1 MMTSIW
7 NDFGFSD
14 NPYNP
19 RPIEAN
25 EEGEQLL
32 VGRGTELRNIKA
44 RLSSSGTHPTLEGQ
58 NGVGKTSLATIA
70 LYQMFKSF
78 RDGASQQAIIPASDP
93 LQLTPSD
100 HAVAF
105 KKRVLFRVAQTM
117 IEHHDLLRSRGYN
130 IPDVSAI
137 ETWLNSPTA
146 SGWSGGFN
154 LAGAA
159 GVNAGASTNFN
170 TGQGFAEDGFVS
182 TVQQWLRDCFPTQ
195 ASGAIVFVID
205 NLEILETSRAARQ
218 MLESL
223 RDELLGL
230 RGLRW
235 VICGAR
241 GIMRSAASSPRLQ
254 GVLADP
260 LEVAPLPD
268 TVIPE
273 LIRSRIEVF
282 SIDCDPLVPVDEHS
296 FEHLYTVGNKNLR
309 NAFKFSED
317 FSIWVSERGYDQI
330 SAQDLRDLLEI
341 WMAEIADRYEEATT
355 GITPTGWRVF
365 DQLCSTGGFTSP
377 SQYSEYGF
385 ESPQA
390 LRPYLKNLEDANL
403 IESSVDDSDN
413 RRKSISVSSSGW
425 VVAYKRAGYQ
435 SQPAS

>member
-1 MMTSIW
+1 MTSIW

-25 EEGEQLL
+25 EDGERLL
-32 VGRGTELRNIKA
+32 VGRGTELRSIKA

-78 RDGASQQAIIPASDP
+78 RDGASQQAIIPVSDP
-93 LQLTPSD
+93 LQLTPTD
-100 HAVAF
+100 NAVAF
-105 KKRVLFRVAQTM
+105 KKRVLFRAAQTM
-117 IEHHDLLRSRGYN
+117 IEHHALLRSRGYN
-130 IPDVSAI
+130 IPDVSSI

-159 GVNAGASTNFN
+159 GVNAGASTTFN

-195 ASGAIVFVID
+195 SSGAIVFVID
-205 NLEILETSRAARQ
+205 NLEILETSRTARQ

-235 VICGAR
+235 IICGAR

-268 TVIPE
+268 AVIPE

-282 SIDCDPLVPVDEHS
+282 SIDGDPLVPIDEHS

-317 FSIWVSERGYDQI
+317 FSIWISERGYADL

-341 WMAEIADRYEEATT
+341 WMAEIAHRYEAATS

-365 DQLCSTGGFTSP
+365 DQLCSAGGFTAP

-425 VVAYKRAGYQ
+425 VVAYKRAGYRAQ
-435 SQPAS
+435 SAS